1 MRCGGSKPSSLN
13 KSFSPPIDR
22 ILGMAMPYG
31 EEARTDEEGD
41 AEEEEE
47 CVESGRMR
55 GFADIDNGSS
65 DKQLT
70 INMQWLKNGD
80 IRASVS
86 RLCGGIIVVL
96 FSDFVLT
103 MVDASSGKI
112 VKRHKVSQTAETLAT
127 HQNRGQMQGYFK
139 PTCYCLPKQ

>member
-1 MRCGGSKPSSLN
+1 
-13 KSFSPPIDR
+13 
-22 ILGMAMPYG
+22 MPYG

-41 AEEEEE
+41 EEEEEE

-96 FSDFVLT
+96 FSDFVLI
-103 MVDASSGKI
+103 MVDASSNYTYREVDLCIHLYTTLSAGK
-112 VKRHKVSQTAETLAT
+112 E
-127 HQNRGQMQGYFK
+127 RGNEITK
-139 PTCYCLPKQ
+139 